1 MNDGSYD
8 PKASAQQINDEIMRQ
23 VGVSHKQLVD
33 IVQNS
38 DYVVY
43 HKEKVPKATP
53 QPVEQQAPKNEFN
66 SLEQEY
72 QEKIREANLE
82 MRKQRGDY
90 EDADNL
96 SKKEEDEYEIKPVDV
111 E

>member
-1 MNDGSYD
+1 
-8 PKASAQQINDEIMRQ
+8 
-23 VGVSHKQLVD
+23 
-33 IVQNS
+33 
-38 DYVVY
+38 
-43 HKEKVPKATP
+43 
-53 QPVEQQAPKNEFN
+53 
-66 SLEQEY
+66 
-72 QEKIREANLE
+72 